1 MDDANARDASPEV
14 EETTI
19 ILAAVD
25 TSPLSSQVVEVAA
38 RIARRTWPNAQ
49 LHLVH
54 VFRTSRFDRPSSAGF
69 NRDELTGEA
78 RSYLEHHLAY
88 ARRQATVPVTGH
100 FTEGDPTEQIV
111 KTARQISADL
121 LIVGTGDSAGLE
133 RFLIGSVAA
142 KVAKKAPCSVFV
154 VRRKQRPYV
163 KVGPPE
169 TTRLK

>member
-1 MDDANARDASPEV
+1 MDDEDKREASAEA

-25 TSPLSSQVVEVAA
+25 TSPLSSQVVDVAA

-54 VFRTSRFDRPSSAGF
+54 VFRSSRFDRPSSAGL
-69 NRDELTGEA
+69 NRDDLTDEA
-78 RSYLEHHLAY
+78 RSYLEHHLIS

-100 FTEGDPTEQIV
+100 FAEGDPTEQIV
-111 KTARQISADL
+111 RTARQIGADL

-133 RFLIGSVAA
+133 RFLIGSIAA
-142 KVAKKAPCSVFV
+142 KVSKRAPCSVFI
-154 VRRKQRPYV
+154 VRRKQRPYT
-163 KVGPPE
+163 KVGPK
-169 TTRLK
+169 TQT